1 MVFFW
6 IGLVLHIDIES
17 WFYEFLLWWT
27 FYFDLLTTRYLTSEL
42 LNNDFSSENDICYGL
57 LFGYYSKIWTFS
69 KTCEVI
75 WTCVILLFDS
85 NSLWLTKPSVE
96 TSPNCC
102 HILCILAATV
112 CCHLVYFGD
121 WVLMFGT
128 EIYCCPILQVID
140 VLKD

>member
-57 LFGYYSKIWTFS
+57 LFGYSSKIWTFS

-85 NSLWLTKPSVE
+85 NSLWLTKSLCWNF
-96 TSPNCC
+96 SYCC
-102 HILCILAATV
+102 HIMCILAATF
-112 CCHLVYFGD
+112 CCHLVYFGG
-121 WVLMFGT
+121 WVLMFGI